1 MTEVHPYTPE
11 TILNFHE
18 FAEKLPEDF
27 LDGIASAP
35 RVSIQT
41 EFSVESWNSLIHIH
55 DTGRNVQMIKAKVYT
70 LGSIILK
77 YNMENDVGIWLAHKH
92 FDLLPNEKIVSTVA
106 PSKSA
111 AHELV
116 LDVTPRTVIANA
128 AHESHP
134 HAEDAP
140 IISSTCPLIPHL
152 FKLSNSGVWS
162 PMQFLSSTAETTG
175 VSDRAMK
182 LMGAQEFLQEYA
194 AALRCMGVQNELGLS
209 LKIDDAIGSDSTMG
223 TLETTDATPGAER
236 RQTISLL
243 EEGESAKEIRS
254 ATCWRFTKGPDG
266 QIKMDACSCKQQCDW
281 NRWHCH

>member
-1 MTEVHPYTPE
+1 MTDVLPYIPE
-11 TILNFHE
+11 TIINFHE

-27 LDGIASAP
+27 LDGSA

-41 EFSVESWNSLIHIH
+41 DFSVESWNSLIHIH
-55 DTGRNVQMIKAKVYT
+55 DTGRNVEMIKAKVYT

-77 YNMENDVGIWLAHKH
+77 HDMESDVGVWLVHKH

-128 AHESHP
+128 AQETHP

-140 IISSTCPLIPHL
+140 MISSTCPLIPHL

-162 PMQFLSSTAETTG
+162 PMQFLSSSAETTV

-182 LMGAQEFLQEYA
+182 LMAAQEFLQEYA
-194 AALRCMGVQNELGLS
+194 AALLVMGVQNELGLS
-209 LKIDDAIGSDSTMG
+209 LKIEDVIGSDSTMG
-223 TLETTDATPGAER
+223 TLETTDGTPGAKR

-243 EEGESAKEIRS
+243 EEGVAVEEVRS

-266 QIKMDACSCKQQCDW
+266 QVKMDACHCKQQCDW
-281 NRWHCH
+281 NRWHHSCT